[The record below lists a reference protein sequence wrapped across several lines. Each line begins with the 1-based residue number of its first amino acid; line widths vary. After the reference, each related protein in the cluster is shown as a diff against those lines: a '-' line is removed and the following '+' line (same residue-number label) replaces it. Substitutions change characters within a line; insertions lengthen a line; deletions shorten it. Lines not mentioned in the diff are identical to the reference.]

1 MLTALIII
9 GDNKGYN
16 SIGINTSDIFVRI
29 PIAEIVVPIADNAQ
43 FVNNKNKKNDK
54 IFLGKLKFKI
64 KINNGIVI
72 NWVIIINIQIESIL
86 AIKIL
91 PLSIGDSNNKL
102 NAKYSFSEL
111 YNLRKPIIDVKRYV
125 NQKIPGK
132 INCISNEIGLIV
144 LLNESS
150 LGSNLRRVEMLSGY
164 EAYDFMTNAYNSYK
178 NVSNILKT
186 NINEVPTKLATF

>member
-64 KINNGIVI
+64 KINNGIEI
-72 NWVIIINIQIESIL
+72 N
-86 AIKIL
+86 
-91 PLSIGDSNNKL
+91 
-102 NAKYSFSEL
+102 
-111 YNLRKPIIDVKRYV
+111 
-125 NQKIPGK
+125 
-132 INCISNEIGLIV
+132 
-144 LLNESS
+144 
-150 LGSNLRRVEMLSGY
+150 
-164 EAYDFMTNAYNSYK
+164 
-178 NVSNILKT
+178 
-186 NINEVPTKLATF
+186 

>member
-111 YNLRKPIIDVKRYV
+111 YNLRKPIIDVNRYV
-125 NQKIPGK
+125 NQKIPTK
-132 INCISNEIGLIV
+132 KPIVEI
-144 LLNESS
+144 
-150 LGSNLRRVEMLSGY
+150 
-164 EAYDFMTNAYNSYK
+164 T
-178 NVSNILKT
+178 
-186 NINEVPTKLATF
+186 